1 MGFLKEFRDFAMRGS
16 LIDMAVAVIMAGAF
30 GKVVT
35 AFVDG
40 VIMPVLGKVI
50 LNVDFSK
57 YNIVLQE
64 QIKEGDKI
72 VQPEVT
78 VGLGNLITQVIDFIL
93 IALAVFLLIKIINR
107 LHRRQEVQAPP
118 SKEEVLLT
126 EIRDLLK
133 K

>member
-1 MGFLKEFRDFAMRGS
+1 MSFFKEFRDFAMRGS
-16 LIDMAVAVIMAGAF
+16 LVDMAVAVIMANAF
-30 GKVVT
+30 SRVVT
-35 AFVDG
+35 SLVDG

-50 LNVDFSK
+50 LKVDFAK

-64 QIKEGDKI
+64 QVKVGDKI
-72 VQPEVT
+72 VEPEVT
-78 VGLGNLITQVIDFIL
+78 VGLGNMITQMIDFVL
-93 IALAVFLLIKIINR
+93 IALAVFLLIKIINA
-107 LHRRQEVQAPP
+107 LHRRQDIQTPP